1 MRYNL
6 ASQNKDEKEGRPHYS
21 PLEDPGN
28 DISSGSV
35 EDCPS
40 RMKCYLRFF
49 SESPW
54 PKRVDFMQDEGRG
67 ERPLKNPMAL
77 CLPGLQEPVT

>member
-1 MRYNL
+1 ML
-6 ASQNKDEKEGRPHYS
+6 FA
-21 PLEDPGN
+21 
-28 DISSGSV
+28 V
-35 EDCPS
+35 
-40 RMKCYLRFF
+40 F

-54 PKRVDFMQDEGRG
+54 PRRVDFMQDEGRG